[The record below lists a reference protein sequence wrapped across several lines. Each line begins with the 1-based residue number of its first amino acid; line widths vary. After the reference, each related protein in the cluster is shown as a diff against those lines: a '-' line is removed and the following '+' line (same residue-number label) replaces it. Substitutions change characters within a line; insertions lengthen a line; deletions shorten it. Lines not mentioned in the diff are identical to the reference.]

1 MSPLSFHVLTGIDWE
16 KTNLPSFFQIHILI
30 YTYDNMS
37 AGAGG
42 SIRPSRRG
50 DGTQLLGIIGDEV
63 RNNVYDT
70 RRTAQAR
77 ERERERVSVRPNLSV
92 REEKRVH
99 TSSPPRYT

>member
-1 MSPLSFHVLTGIDWE
+1 MCIYIYMLHYSSPTSLELGFLMSPLSFHVLTGIDWE

-77 ERERERVSVRPNLSV
+77 ERERE
-92 REEKRVH
+92 
-99 TSSPPRYT
+99 